1 MTDNIETPA
10 QPEADMNRGPHGTQM
25 AEAPASVEVAEEV
38 STPAV
43 KPEPQPVVAEAPV
56 ETPKPK
62 PAVKPA
68 RHVIT
73 DADKD
78 PVLLSSCVYLNK
90 FNKKS
95 LTVHHLQR
103 RLVELGFND
112 AVGDK
117 DGWYGELTHKAVAE
131 FQKANRLEVTG
142 ITDAKTFA
150 AIFDGDSNVEVV
162 LD

>member
-10 QPEADMNRGPHGTQM
+10 QPA
-25 AEAPASVEVAEEV
+25 AEAIEPEKVESASAPEAAPV
-38 STPAV
+38 STPV
-43 KPEPQPVVAEAPV
+43 EPVAAPVVDKAPEVEA
-56 ETPKPK
+56 PKPK
-62 PAVKPA
+62 PAVKPEPA
-68 RHVIT
+68 RHVVT
-73 DADKD
+73 NADKD
-78 PVLLSSCVYLNK
+78 PVLLSSCLYMNK

-117 DGWYGELTHKAVAE
+117 DGWYGELTHKAVTE
-131 FQKANRLEVTG
+131 FQKANRLEATG

-150 AIFDGDSNVEVV
+150 AIFDGDPNVEVV